1 MYFVEVDMYSREL
14 VHAIA
19 GEPEAGCKFGRD
31 GQRNVA
37 LVVGSRAV
45 EGRMGCVGSLS
56 DGV

>member
-1 MYFVEVDMYSREL
+1 MCFVEVDMYVGEP

-19 GEPEAGCKFGRD
+19 DEPEAGCKFGRD

-45 EGRMGCVGSLS
+45 
-56 DGV
+56 